1 MGDFTSLALDLGSTF
16 GWAVGNNGIIQA
28 TGEVSLSAKD
38 SHPGHRWIKW
48 QEWLYQHR
56 NVNEILFEDVSGFKG
71 FEAAKIYGAQL
82 GVLQIFS
89 LVHGIRMCSLSP
101 QQVKKDFTSK
111 GNANKFQMCDVALNL
126 GWKNGARG
134 TDKQHNECDAIALI
148 WVIYTRRL
156 IQPSFGA

>member
-16 GWAVGNNGIIQA
+16 GWAIGTNGVIKA
-28 TGEVSLSAKD
+28 SGEVSLSAKD

-56 NVNEILFEDVSGFKG
+56 TVNEILFEDVSGFKG

-82 GVLQIFS
+82 GVLQIFC
-89 LVHGIRMCSLSP
+89 LQHGIRMCSLSP

-126 GWKNGARG
+126 GWRHGERE
-134 TDKQHNECDAIALI
+134 TDRLHNECDAIALM

-156 IQPSFGA
+156 IAPSFG